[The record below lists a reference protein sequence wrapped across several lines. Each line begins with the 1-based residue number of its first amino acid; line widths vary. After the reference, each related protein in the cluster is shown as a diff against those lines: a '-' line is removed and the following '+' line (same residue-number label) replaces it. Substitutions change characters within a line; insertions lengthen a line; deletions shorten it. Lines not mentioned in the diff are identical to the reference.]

1 LMKTRQ
7 SFPARIATTLASP
20 LFRNISTDM
29 RIAVTGSQGQVARSI
44 LERAKE
50 RGVDVVT
57 LARPQFDLAEPSTIN
72 ASLTAA
78 KADLVVN
85 AAAYTAVDKAES
97 EEALAREINCT
108 GAAMVA
114 DVANRLAIPV
124 IHLSTDYVFDGSGD
138 LPFREDDPTGPLN
151 AYGRSKLAGENA
163 VKAANARHII
173 LRTSWV
179 YSPFGANFVRTMLRL
194 GETRAAVS
202 VVADQIGQPTCA
214 LDIADAI
221 LDICDALKTRS
232 ESDHHFGLF
241 HLAGSGGTNWAEF
254 AEAIFAEAA
263 RHGRPSVSVTP
274 IATSQYPTPARRPA
288 NSRLDTQKLANV
300 YGIELP
306 QWRNSLSLV
315 IERLLQHN

>member
-1 LMKTRQ
+1 
-7 SFPARIATTLASP
+7 
-20 LFRNISTDM
+20 M
-29 RIAVTGSQGQVARSI
+29 RIAVTGSQGQVARS
-44 LERAKE
+44 LSERAKE
-50 RGVDVVT
+50 RGMDVVA
-57 LARPQFDLAEPSTIN
+57 LARPQFDLTEPETIGT
-72 ASLTAA
+72 SLTAA
-78 KADLVVN
+78 APDVVVN

-97 EEALAREINCT
+97 EEALAHMINCS

-114 DVANRLAIPV
+114 DAANRLAIPV
-124 IHLSTDYVFDGSGD
+124 IHLSTDYVFDGGLD
-138 LPFREDDPTGPLN
+138 RPFREDDPTGPLN
-151 AYGRSKLAGENA
+151 AYGRSKLAGEEA
-163 VKAANARHII
+163 VRAANARHVI

-221 LDICDALKTRS
+221 LDICDVLKTRPVN
-232 ESDHHFGLF
+232 DHHFGLF
-241 HLAGSGGTNWAEF
+241 HLAGSGATNWADF
-254 AEAIFAEAA
+254 AKAIFAEAA
-263 RHGRPSVSVTP
+263 RHGRPGVSVAP

-288 NSRLDTQKLANV
+288 NSRLDTQKLANI

-306 QWRNSLSLV
+306 QWRSSLSLV